1 MILLL
6 DSTVML
12 NCIDRCKTVD
22 IIKKM
27 AEYPFNIET
36 VNTVYE
42 EYVNGAKKYPQ
53 RCNLMRFDELINGT
67 ISVIDDS
74 LLPTTHIAKLI
85 ALDAGELFSAVYLL
99 EYPADRVL
107 CTDDKA
113 THKVLQK
120 VGVKCLWTTNLLQ
133 LLHQKN
139 PCLLEAAQVFS
150 CFEEMKQNGFFGI
163 PTTDINLDIHINI
176 HDYII
181 GD

>member
-6 DSTVML
+6 DSTVMM

-22 IIKKM
+22 LIKKL
-27 AEYPFNIET
+27 AEYPYDIEI

-53 RCNLMRFDELINGT
+53 RCNLERFNEHIGAA
-67 ISVIDDS
+67 IKVIDDS
-74 LLPTTHIAKLI
+74 LLPITHIAQLM
-85 ALDAGELFSAVYLL
+85 ALDAGELFSATYLL

-113 THKVLQK
+113 THKALQK
-120 VGVKCLWTTNLLQ
+120 LGVKCLWTANLLQ
-133 LLHQKN
+133 LLHQRN
-139 PCLLEAAQVFS
+139 PCLLEAAQLIS

-163 PTTDINLDIHINI
+163 PTTDINLELHIDIQN
-176 HDYII
+176 YII